1 MNLAGDRAGGERSF
15 SRFSKQ
21 VAVERRREMGFV
33 QREET
38 EIVDDDEVMGEE
50 EAAKED

>member
-1 MNLAGDRAGGERSF
+1 MNLAEDRLARERSF
-15 SRFSKQ
+15 SCFSKQ

-38 EIVDDDEVMGEE
+38 EIVDDDEVMEEE

>member
-1 MNLAGDRAGGERSF
+1 M
-15 SRFSKQ
+15 
-21 VAVERRREMGFV
+21 AVERRREMGFV

-38 EIVDDDEVMGEE
+38 EIVDDDEVMEEE